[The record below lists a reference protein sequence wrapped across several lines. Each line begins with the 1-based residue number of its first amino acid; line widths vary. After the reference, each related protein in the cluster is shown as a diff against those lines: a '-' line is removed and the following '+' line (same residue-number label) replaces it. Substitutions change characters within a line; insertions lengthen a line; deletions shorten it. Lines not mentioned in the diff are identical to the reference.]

1 MQGRYMLQKLNN
13 SNPAVAEAIRNVF
26 QASYAVEAEILKAV
40 DFPPLKRP
48 IEKYI
53 DTDTEFY
60 GYLIGD
66 EIVAVTELRLHPHF
80 IHIQS
85 LVVHPK
91 HFRKGIASKMMNF
104 ILDSFADCPR
114 FMVETGVDNK
124 PASDLYRKFGFYEIH
139 QWDTDH
145 GVRKIRFEK
154 IMP

>member
-1 MQGRYMLQKLNN
+1 MIQKLNN
-13 SNPAVAEAIRNVF
+13 FQPAVAEKTRNVF
-26 QASYAVEAEILKAV
+26 QVSYAVEAKILKAV

-48 IEKYI
+48 LEKYI

-60 GYLIGD
+60 GYLLND
-66 EIVAVTELRLHPHF
+66 EIVAVAELRFHPDF

-85 LVVHPK
+85 LVVHPD
-91 HFRKGIASKMMNF
+91 HFRKGIASQMMDF
-104 ILDSFADCPR
+104 ILNSFADCPR

-154 IMP
+154 V

>member
-1 MQGRYMLQKLNN
+1 MILKIKSMIQKLNN
-13 SNPAVAEAIRNVF
+13 SQPAIAKEIRNVF
-26 QASYAVEAEILKAV
+26 QASYAVEAEILKAE

-48 IEKYI
+48 LEKYI
-53 DTDTEFY
+53 DIDTEFY
-60 GYLIGD
+60 GYLLND
-66 EIVAVTELRLHPHF
+66 EIVAVAELRFHLDF

-85 LVVHPK
+85 LVVHPD
-91 HFRKGIASKMMNF
+91 HFRKGIASQMMNF

-124 PASDLYRKFGFYEIH
+124 PASDLYKKFGFHEVH

-154 IMP
+154 A

>member
-1 MQGRYMLQKLNN
+1 MLQKLNN
-13 SNPAVAEAIRNVF
+13 SQPAVAEKIRNVF
-26 QASYAVEAEILKAV
+26 QASYAVEAEILKAK

-60 GYLIGD
+60 GYSLGN
-66 EIVAVTELRLHPHF
+66 EIVAVAELRFHPDF

-85 LVVHPK
+85 LVVHPD
-91 HFRKGIASKMMNF
+91 HFRKGIASQMMNF
-104 ILDSFADCPR
+104 ILDSFTDCPR
-114 FMVETGVDNK
+114 FMVETGMDNK
-124 PASDLYRKFGFYEIH
+124 PACDLYKKFGFYEIH

-154 IMP
+154 IMS

>member
-1 MQGRYMLQKLNN
+1 MIQRLNN
-13 SNPAVAEAIRNVF
+13 SQPAIAEEIRNVF

-48 IEKYI
+48 LEKYI
-53 DTDTEFY
+53 DIDTEFY
-60 GYLIGD
+60 GYLLNNK
-66 EIVAVTELRLHPHF
+66 IVAVTELRFHSDF

-85 LVVHPK
+85 LVVHPD
-91 HFRKGIASKMMNF
+91 HFRKGIASQLMNF
-104 ILDSFADCPR
+104 ILNSFADCPR

-124 PASDLYRKFGFYEIH
+124 PASDLYRKFDFYEIH

-154 IMP
+154 V